1 VNTLQNTMARISREA
16 YVQHMASSLNLPP
29 AVIEQIIGPRPA
41 GDDRD
46 GGWKV
51 IRMLTVAD
59 LQPYGLEGRLTASGW
74 RTILRSIVED

>member
-1 VNTLQNTMARISREA
+1 MARISREE

-29 AVIEQIIGPRPA
+29 AVIEQIIGPRPP

-59 LQPYGLEGRLTASGW
+59 LQPYGLEGRLTAAGW
-74 RTILRSIVED
+74 RTVLRSIVED